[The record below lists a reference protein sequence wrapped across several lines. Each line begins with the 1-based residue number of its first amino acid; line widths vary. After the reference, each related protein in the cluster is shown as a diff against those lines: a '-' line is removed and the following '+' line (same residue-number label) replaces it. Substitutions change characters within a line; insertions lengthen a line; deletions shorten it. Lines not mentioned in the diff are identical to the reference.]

1 LSQAHRV
8 VVDSLWFDD
17 NVPLINHD
25 NVIIWKSIIFKTM
38 EAMKIWL
45 AVYVVFHH
53 HTFMVKHSDE
63 NKRYIITFLRG
74 CPWTVRARKGKD
86 GS

>member
-1 LSQAHRV
+1 
-8 VVDSLWFDD
+8 
-17 NVPLINHD
+17 
-25 NVIIWKSIIFKTM
+25 M